1 MRFNKKKLFK
11 FIKRFKLIKK
21 LNIFDLILQRE
32 RVFPKILKKIKK
44 KYKILTKVKNSIS
57 YTVSNFANACLNFC
71 NMLKKEY
78 TKKTIM
84 QYQTNDSN
92 KYISALF
99 YAIKRRLSIT

>member
-44 KYKILTKVKNSIS
+44 KYKILTKAKNSIS
-57 YTVSNFANACLNFC
+57 YTVSNFAHACLNFW
-71 NMLKKEY
+71 
-78 TKKTIM
+78 
-84 QYQTNDSN
+84 
-92 KYISALF
+92 
-99 YAIKRRLSIT
+99 

>member
-57 YTVSNFANACLNFC
+57 YTVSNFANACLNFW
-71 NMLKKEY
+71 
-78 TKKTIM
+78 
-84 QYQTNDSN
+84 
-92 KYISALF
+92 
-99 YAIKRRLSIT
+99 